1 MEYSVFEVS
10 GDFVRRVTNRAEPRR
25 SLLTAQFGD
34 EAVFIRGTDP
44 SARLCFCD
52 FKRQKGSKT
61 SSSLLLDARVMFV
74 LMQRR
79 RGHTFKWGFLQVEER
94 KQREDLR

>member
-52 FKRQKGSKT
+52 LRGRKDLKHR
-61 SSSLLLDARVMFV
+61 ARCCWMLV
-74 LMQRR
+74 
-79 RGHTFKWGFLQVEER
+79 
-94 KQREDLR
+94 